1 MKRKNR
7 TRTKRA
13 RDDKLLTYVSW
24 LGKQHVAGRKGLL
37 TKTQAKDIEIS
48 THKALL
54 DRVSLSEVQN
64 RIAMFRRLP
73 FDQMTYKDVHKAVGD
88 VVFVSIPNGEHMA
101 MMPWTV
107 DYHQPGSLFYRGRK
121 DKIPMCIDDCWNP
134 PASKVR
140 PSRLNRGGESMLYT
154 SPSNH
159 QVVLDEI
166 GAKPKDAVSLIIY
179 RVSKRIRV
187 IVVGVGVHR
196 SYLTE
201 EQAKKQD
208 VLFEFLYSEFTR
220 PVEPGHEHLYQISQV
235 ISKKF
240 LHEGPK
246 QDGWRYPSVKTGEY
260 WNVCLLPDRARDK
273 LELVGVVGMT
283 VLKRS
288 GPELQ
293 TCNHFFGTVKDG
305 QAMQYG
311 KFTMEHGKLMPGAPV
326 ANAVDIPEVREVIRL
341 LETEPGSWPH
351 LYQTEMKRIHG
362 QK

>member
-140 PSRLNRGGESMLYT
+140 PSRLNRGGESMCCTRLRRT
-154 SPSNH
+154 T
-159 QVVLDEI
+159 
-166 GAKPKDAVSLIIY
+166 K
-179 RVSKRIRV
+179 
-187 IVVGVGVHR
+187 
-196 SYLTE
+196 SYWMRL
-201 EQAKKQD
+201 EQ
-208 VLFEFLYSEFTR
+208 
-220 PVEPGHEHLYQISQV
+220 SQ
-235 ISKKF
+235 
-240 LHEGPK
+240 
-246 QDGWRYPSVKTGEY
+246 R
-260 WNVCLLPDRARDK
+260 
-273 LELVGVVGMT
+273 
-283 VLKRS
+283 
-288 GPELQ
+288 
-293 TCNHFFGTVKDG
+293 
-305 QAMQYG
+305 MQYLSS
-311 KFTMEHGKLMPGAPV
+311 FIE
-326 ANAVDIPEVREVIRL
+326 
-341 LETEPGSWPH
+341 
-351 LYQTEMKRIHG
+351 
-362 QK
+362 